1 MNSRFL
7 LLGCLGC
14 WPVSWLFAA
23 AAWAADIETV
33 LNSVAVS
40 PPARVEFIELRNNP
54 LFEEPME
61 LTGYLEYLAPGKMRK
76 VIQSP
81 FNESYLVDQDHVA
94 VERDGNVRK
103 LPTRAARSLQSMLS
117 GLEAMLSGDRDM
129 LEKDFEYDLQG
140 CIQNWT
146 LSMQPRSKKVSRR
159 LSGLVVRGD
168 DARVHSIRV
177 DLPGDE
183 WHSMQL
189 LDTATQ

>member
-14 WPVSWLFAA
+14 LPVSWLFAA
-23 AAWAADIETV
+23 VAWAADIEAV
-33 LNSVAVS
+33 LKNVAVS
-40 PPARVEFIELRNNP
+40 PPARVEFIEQRNNP
-54 LFEEPME
+54 LFENPMK

-81 FNESYLVDQDHVA
+81 FNESYLVDDDYVA
-94 VERDGNVRK
+94 VERDGSVRK
-103 LPTRAARSLQSMLS
+103 LSTRSARSLQSMLS

-140 CIQNWT
+140 CIQHWT

-159 LSGLVVRGD
+159 LSGLVVSGD
-168 DARVHSIRV
+168 DDRVNSIRV
-177 DLPGDE
+177 NLPGDE

-189 LDTATQ
+189 LYTAAQ